1 MFNFKTPDALSTA
14 LFVVVVC
21 WVIFAVLF
29 SVYRSYRLRAKQ
41 AGLITAAVAAG
52 LAVWLFFIYGIVRSG
67 VLLEQPMPRL
77 VWFFVGVNLLSL
89 VFALG
94 PVGGAMA
101 QRLSFTALVGFHFF
115 RFPLELILHRWAL
128 DGVIPMTMTW
138 TGRNFDVATGLLS
151 FLTLALMRLRPAE
164 VRRFALIFNVI
175 GFVLLLNVG
184 RVAIQQ
190 SPLPL
195 PWPLETP
202 LQLVMHVPYFLI
214 APVCVGGALVAHVI
228 LFRKLIRTRTSR
240 PH

>member
-1 MFNFKTPDALSTA
+1 MFNFKAPDALSTA
-14 LFVVVVC
+14 LFMAVVS
-21 WVIFAVLF
+21 WVIFAILF
-29 SVYRSYRLRAKQ
+29 SVYRSYRYSTKHA
-41 AGLITAAVAAG
+41 ALITAVVAAG
-52 LAVWLFFIYGIVRSG
+52 FTVWLFFIYGIVRSG

-77 VWFFVGVNLLSL
+77 LWLFVGVNLVSL

-94 PVGGAMA
+94 PVGGALA
-101 QRLSFTALVGFHFF
+101 EKLSFSALVGFHFF

-151 FLTLALMRLRPAE
+151 FLILALMRLRSTE
-164 VRRFALIFNVI
+164 VRRLALIFNVI

-184 RVAIQQ
+184 RVVVL
-190 SPLPL
+190 SS
-195 PWPLETP
+195 P

-228 LFRKLIRTRTSR
+228 LFRKLIGTRTSL